1 MRPVRT
7 WRALMIACALC
18 AVGAS
23 PALAGPAYTPIT
35 GSPFAAPS
43 TSTSAWTA
51 ALNPNGTLL
60 ATPSFFGGSVTMFKV
75 DPGSGTMTAL
85 GATNLTTVANGQ
97 IGNPVAV
104 AFANAGA
111 TSYLAVVGEGGPNN
125 VALYSVTSGGALTLI
140 KAVTLGG
147 VTEGVAFNSA
157 GTRLA
162 VGTISGV
169 VQVYSVPDLTATDSK
184 TLTGQ
189 AGGLAFNPSGTLL
202 AVTLFDKALVQV
214 YTIAGNGTL
223 TAVAAGDRYRH
234 EARSGRVQPGRR
246 PARSRQRCRQL
257 GLDVHRRRLRCPHP
271 GRQHQPDGSQS
282 GLGCVQRDGS
292 PARNRQQGRR
302 FALVVLRR
310 PDRLA
315 DPGQRI
321 ADAHRHGQRAAGG
334 GVRPGGW
341 LAASS
346 LTTGAIAVFAPAAPS
361 ATISSPTPGAHTY
374 ALGAVV
380 GTAFTCADS
389 TFGPGIASCTDSGG
403 GASPG
408 GRLSTSSIGAHTY
421 TVTARSSDGQTSQTA
436 LGYRVAAKPSVSITV
451 PRSGRTYRI
460 RQRVSTA
467 FGCREGAGGPGLV
480 TCADSNGVS
489 ASHGRLD
496 TTHFGR
502 HSYSVTAISADG
514 LQTLRSIAFRVAAA
528 PSVTIG
534 SPVAGA
540 HYGVGQRVTARYG
553 CADGLGGPGIA
564 SCHGTVR
571 RGKRITT
578 SRARPPPVHG
588 GRAVQGRAA
597 DHAVGRL
604 LRRITAP
611 SPDPARSSSGNPFQ
625 TVARAGRRPR
635 HGSAPSS

>member
-35 GSPFAAPS
+35 GSPFAASS

-60 ATPSFFGGSVTMFKV
+60 ATPSFFGSSVTMFKV

-85 GATNLTTVANGQ
+85 GATDLTTVANGQ

-147 VTEGVAFNSA
+147 VPEGVAFNSA

-169 VQVYSVPDLTATDSK
+169 VQVYSVPDLTPTDSK

-202 AVTLFDKALVQV
+202 AVTLFDTALVQM
-214 YTIAGNGTL
+214 YTIAGNATL
-223 TAVAAGDRYRH
+223 TAVLPAIGTGTKPAAVAFSPGGGLLAVANDADSSVSMYTVAGSGALTPVGSTSQTAASPVSVAFSATGRLLATANKGDDSLSLFSV
-234 EARSGRVQPGRR
+234 AQT
-246 PARSRQRCRQL
+246 
-257 GLDVHRRRLRCPHP
+257 
-271 GRQHQPDGSQS
+271 GSLTQVS
-282 GLGCVQRDGS
+282 GS
-292 PARNRQQGRR
+292 PMPTGTGSVPQA
-302 FALVVLRR
+302 VVF
-310 PDRLA
+310 
-315 DPGQRI
+315 GQ
-321 ADAHRHGQRAAGG
+321 
-334 GVRPGGW
+334 GGW

-389 TFGPGIASCTDSGG
+389 TFGPGIASCRIPAAARRLAVASRPRASARTRTRSPR
-403 GASPG
+403 GAP
-408 GRLSTSSIGAHTY
+408 
-421 TVTARSSDGQTSQTA
+421 TAR
-436 LGYRVAAKPSVSITV
+436 RRRRPSATGWPQSHRF
-451 PRSGRTYRI
+451 RS
-460 RQRVSTA
+460 
-467 FGCREGAGGPGLV
+467 
-480 TCADSNGVS
+480 
-489 ASHGRLD
+489 
-496 TTHFGR
+496 
-502 HSYSVTAISADG
+502 
-514 LQTLRSIAFRVAAA
+514 RS
-528 PSVTIG
+528 P
-534 SPVAGA
+534 
-540 HYGVGQRVTARYG
+540 
-553 CADGLGGPGIA
+553 
-564 SCHGTVR
+564 
-571 RGKRITT
+571 
-578 SRARPPPVHG
+578 
-588 GRAVQGRAA
+588 
-597 DHAVGRL
+597 
-604 LRRITAP
+604 
-611 SPDPARSSSGNPFQ
+611 
-625 TVARAGRRPR
+625 ARAGPI
-635 HGSAPSS
+635 GSASA